1 MAEQAFIEELDQ
13 LVNHLAGRLSGDDN
27 GQPRI
32 LRDSAVTNMS
42 EFFARFRQL
51 NISSNEQ
58 LDQLVGRCEELMN
71 GVQPQSLRDNQSLR
85 RSLSTNLSTVQSSL
99 DQLLV
104 DRPRRNIIRPFRQ
117 SREAE

>member
-1 MAEQAFIEELDQ
+1 
-13 LVNHLAGRLSGDDN
+13 
-27 GQPRI
+27 
-32 LRDSAVTNMS
+32 
-42 EFFARFRQL
+42 
-51 NISSNEQ
+51 
-58 LDQLVGRCEELMN
+58 MN